1 MLLLLTTALALAE
14 PEMIPL
20 DVFEAAAKSAS
31 VTGDFEIPL
40 RGGGSFKLSDH
51 KGKPVLLTFWASWC
65 SPCRKELPALELWS
79 KSHPDVVVLA
89 VNVDRGA
96 ALAEKFL
103 AAVHFDLPVAF
114 DPDATH
120 LGRYGVT
127 SMPTMFLF
135 HKGGQLVWR
144 HSGYGEEKGFTE
156 LDSALLDSALGGAK

>member
-20 DVFEAAAKSAS
+20 DVFEAAAKAAQ

-51 KGKPVLLTFWASWC
+51 RGKPVLLTFWASWC
-65 SPCRKELPALELWS
+65 SPCRKELPALDVWS
-79 KSHPDVVVLA
+79 KAHPEVTVLA
-89 VNVDRGA
+89 VNVDRGTEP
-96 ALAEKFL
+96 AERFL
-103 AAVHFDLPVAF
+103 EAVHFDLPVAF

-135 HKGGQLVWR
+135 DRKGQLVWR
-144 HSGYGEEKGFTE
+144 HSGYGEEKGFSE
-156 LDSALLDSALGGAK
+156 LDAALGGAK